1 MSTESICEIF
11 LLWNIWNE
19 IQHFCKSWEW
29 FVFSQPPL
37 LGAWTKDFF
46 FHPTSEFTGA
56 LATESTSENGSN
68 ECQWRF
74 PEEKGHG
81 WSSSVQP
88 KLFPL
93 AAILRKYTT
102 LSHPL
107 RSCNPRLSKNLPLNP
122 IYIQIPPKIFS
133 PYFRQSTVSLRHY
146 ISFTCHWSMWLF
158 CLWGQ
163 IEDSCFIYTALYFY
177 ENGVA
182 ARQEEQATEKRK
194 K

>member
-1 MSTESICEIF
+1 MSSSEKIF
-11 LLWNIWNE
+11 FPPYGSYVAVTCQQRVYVRFSFFETYGMKYNIFAKAGSDLFFPSHPCLE
-19 IQHFCKSWEW
+19 RERRIF
-29 FVFSQPPL
+29 
-37 LGAWTKDFF
+37 FF

-146 ISFTCHWSMWLF
+146 ISFTCHWSM
-158 CLWGQ
+158 
-163 IEDSCFIYTALYFY
+163 
-177 ENGVA
+177 
-182 ARQEEQATEKRK
+182 
-194 K
+194 